1 MEKDIVTQTAGER
14 QGLSELIA
22 AGGAAAQ
29 ESAHSLILLKAAEG
43 HRAWSGQSLA
53 GRFRPPCHQ

>member
-1 MEKDIVTQTAGER
+1 MEKDIVTLTAGGR

-29 ESAHSLILLKAAEG
+29 ESAHSHILLKAV
-43 HRAWSGQSLA
+43 
-53 GRFRPPCHQ
+53 